1 MTTRPVRSII
11 EDQLDDLVMPAGAD
25 IAAVLGLPR
34 ETLVVNLPRRMA
46 LTIKRG
52 RKCLGCADDHRQGS
66 RRSRRSRPG
75 PVLPGLRLHNAG
87 GRPEGR

>member
-11 EDQLDDLVMPAGAD
+11 DDQLDDLVMPSGAD

-46 LTIKRG
+46 LTINRG
-52 RKCLGCADDHRQGS
+52 RKCLGV
-66 RRSRRSRPG
+66 RRECQ
-75 PVLPGLRLHNAG
+75 A
-87 GRPEGR
+87 

>member
-11 EDQLDDLVMPAGAD
+11 DDLVMPAGAD

-34 ETLVVNLPRRMA
+34 ETLVVNLPHRMA

-52 RKCLGCADDHRQGS
+52 RNCLGV
-66 RRSRRSRPG
+66 RRERE
-75 PVLPGLRLHNAG
+75 A
-87 GRPEGR
+87 

>member
-11 EDQLDDLVMPAGAD
+11 DDQLDDLVMPAGAD

-46 LTIKRG
+46 LTMKGG
-52 RKCLGCADDHRQGS
+52 RKRLGV
-66 RRSRRSRPG
+66 RRD
-75 PVLPGLRLHNAG
+75 
-87 GRPEGR
+87 